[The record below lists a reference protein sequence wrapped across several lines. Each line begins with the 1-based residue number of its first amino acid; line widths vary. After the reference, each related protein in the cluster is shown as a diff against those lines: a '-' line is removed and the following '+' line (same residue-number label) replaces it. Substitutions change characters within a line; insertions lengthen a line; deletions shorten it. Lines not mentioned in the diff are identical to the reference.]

1 MNEKNIVGELAADFV
16 KDGMV
21 VGLGTGSTVYFTL
34 MKLGAL
40 VEAGLSIQGI
50 PTSVQT
56 AELAKKLQIPL
67 ASMDEVKKID
77 IAIDGADEFDSNLN
91 LIKGGGGALVREKIV
106 AKAAEKFI
114 VVADPSKMVKTLGAF
129 PLPVEVVPFGAVQTE
144 NYIRE
149 LQGKT
154 KLRQTNGMPFQTD
167 NGNFIIDCSFPSII
181 KPQELESIL
190 NNIPGVVDN
199 GLFVGMADMVITIDP
214 GHKPVLLEREKQ

>member
-1 MNEKNIVGELAADFV
+1 MNEKKIVGELAADFIE
-16 KDGMV
+16 DGMV
-21 VGLGTGSTVYFTL
+21 VGLGTGSTVYFTI

-56 AELAKKLQIPL
+56 AELAKKLHIPL
-67 ASMDEVKKID
+67 ANMDEVKKID
-77 IAIDGADEFDSNLN
+77 IAIDGADEVDAHLN

-114 VVADPSKMVKTLGAF
+114 VVADPSKMVKTLVAF
-129 PLPVEVVPFGAVQTE
+129 PLPVEVVPFGAMQTE

-149 LQGKT
+149 LQGET
-154 KLRQTNGMPFQTD
+154 KLRLTNGKPFQTD
-167 NGNFIIDCSFPSII
+167 NGNFIIDCSFPSIS
-181 KPQELESIL
+181 KPQELECIL

-199 GLFVGMADMVITIDP
+199 GLFVGMADMVITIGP
-214 GHKPVLLEREKQ
+214 GYKPVLLEREKH